1 MDLYISKPNI
11 VQFTHVVCTYIAIKF
26 CQFLHDVTFAV
37 LNVFKIVRGTFY
49 AVLEMATHNLS
60 LLYAVLSIIFAP

>member
-11 VQFTHVVCTYIAIKF
+11 VQFAHAVHTYIAI
-26 CQFLHDVTFAV
+26 CQFLYDVTFAV
-37 LNVFKIVRGTFY
+37 LNVSKIVCGTFY

-60 LLYAVLSIIFAP
+60 LLYPVLSIIFVS